1 MTTEMTEELRDEAR
15 EIQDD
20 LVALR
25 RTLHQWPEL
34 GNHLPVTREQVLGA
48 LDGLPLELT
57 FSCLSPVDGLH
68 CGQCNKCAERRR
80 AFSEAG
86 IDALTRYAV
95 PLTTSAMDRR

>member
-1 MTTEMTEELRDEAR
+1 MTTETLRDEAA

-48 LDGLPLELT
+48 LEGLPLDVT
-57 FSCLSPVDGLH
+57 LH
-68 CGQCNKCAERRR
+68 E
-80 AFSEAG
+80 
-86 IDALTRYAV
+86 
-95 PLTTSAMDRR
+95 TTSGIAGMLTGGPRPYGPKDRQAFAAALDRVLARALRQR